1 MDLFAKIIIMSI
13 GVVSL
18 LTVIVAQL
26 ITDYHDSH

>member
-13 GVVSL
+13 GVVPL

>member
-13 GVVSL
+13 GVVPL
-18 LTVIVAQL
+18 LTVMIAQL